1 MFSAEGLKDSHSRIF
16 TRLNH
21 AGTSLSGIHR
31 QVAGDSRLTHA
42 EMTEEGEL
50 LKNQK
55 RSPRFKKF
63 CLFCLLV
70 LTLALSNAIIAKS
83 STICNQLKPVADD
96 KNTKKKSKTI
106 LFLGNS
112 LTAGYGLQKSQAFPA
127 LLQQKIDSLGW
138 NFEVVN
144 AGLSGETSAG
154 GLRRINWLLKRKV
167 DILVLELGAND
178 ALRGLSLDLTK
189 SNLQAII
196 DSTKNKYP
204 RVTIIVAGMLAP
216 PNLGEEYTDKFRS
229 IFTVLSKDALLV
241 PFLLEG
247 VGGVPELN
255 LPDGIHPTAEGH
267 KIVAE
272 NVWKVLKPLLGSLK
286 EN

>member
-1 MFSAEGLKDSHSRIF
+1 MFSVEGLKDSHSR
-16 TRLNH
+16 
-21 AGTSLSGIHR
+21 
-31 QVAGDSRLTHA
+31 
-42 EMTEEGEL
+42 MTEEGEFF
-50 LKNQK
+50 KNQK

-241 PFLLEG
+241 PFLLQG
-247 VGGVPELN
+247 VGGVPQLN

>member
-1 MFSAEGLKDSHSRIF
+1 MF

-21 AGTSLSGIHR
+21 AGT
-31 QVAGDSRLTHA
+31 
-42 EMTEEGEL
+42 TEEGEF
-50 LKNQK
+50 LKIQK

-63 CLFCLLV
+63 CLFCLFV
-70 LTLALSNAIIAKS
+70 LTLTFSNAIIAKS
-83 STICNQLKPVADD
+83 ATNCKELNTFEDD
-96 KNTKKKSKTI
+96 KKKKSAKTI

-127 LLQQKIDSLGW
+127 LIQQKIDSSGW
-138 NFEVVN
+138 NFEIVN
-144 AGLSGETSAG
+144 AGLSGETSSG

-167 DILVLELGAND
+167 DVLVLELGAND
-178 ALRGLSLDLTK
+178 ALRGISLDLTK
-189 SNLQAII
+189 KNLQAII

-204 RVTIIVAGMLAP
+204 NVKIIVAGMLAP

-229 IFTVLSKDALLV
+229 IFTVLSEDALLV

-255 LPDGIHPTAEGH
+255 LSDGIHPTAQGH

-272 NVWKVLKPLLGSLK
+272 NVWNVLKPLLESFNK
-286 EN
+286 

>member
-1 MFSAEGLKDSHSRIF
+1 MFSVEGLKDSHSR
-16 TRLNH
+16 
-21 AGTSLSGIHR
+21 
-31 QVAGDSRLTHA
+31 
-42 EMTEEGEL
+42 MTEEGEF

-63 CLFCLLV
+63 CLFCLFV
-70 LTLALSNAIIAKS
+70 LTLTFSNAIIAKS
-83 STICNQLKPVADD
+83 STNCNQLKAVEDD
-96 KNTKKKSKTI
+96 KNSKKKPAKTI

-112 LTAGYGLQKSQAFPA
+112 LTAGYGLQKSHAFPA
-127 LLQQKIDSLGW
+127 LVQQKIDSLGL

-144 AGLSGETSAG
+144 AGLSGETSSG

-167 DILVLELGAND
+167 DVLVLELGAND
-178 ALRGLSLDLTK
+178 ALRGIYLELTK
-189 SNLQAII
+189 KNLQAII

-204 RVTIIVAGMLAP
+204 SVKIVVAGMLAP
-216 PNLGEEYTDKFRS
+216 PNLGEEYTDKFRA
-229 IFTVLSKDALLV
+229 IFTFLSEDALLV

-255 LPDGIHPTAEGH
+255 LSDGIHPTAEGH

-272 NVWKVLKPLLGSLK
+272 NVWKVLKPLLESFNNHKLH
-286 EN
+286 

>member
-1 MFSAEGLKDSHSRIF
+1 MFSVEGLKDSHSRIF

-31 QVAGDSRLTHA
+31 QVAGDSRLTHS

-63 CLFCLLV
+63 CLLCLFV

-96 KNTKKKSKTI
+96 KNSKKKSKTI

-255 LPDGIHPTAEGH
+255 LSDGIHPTAEGH

-272 NVWKVLKPLLGSLK
+272 NVWKVLKPLLESFNK
-286 EN
+286 

>member
-1 MFSAEGLKDSHSRIF
+1 MFSVEGLKDSHSR
-16 TRLNH
+16 
-21 AGTSLSGIHR
+21 
-31 QVAGDSRLTHA
+31 
-42 EMTEEGEL
+42 MTEEGEF

-63 CLFCLLV
+63 CLFCLFV
-70 LTLALSNAIIAKS
+70 LTLTFSNAIIAKS
-83 STICNQLKPVADD
+83 SINCNQLKAVEDN
-96 KNTKKKSKTI
+96 KNSKKKSAKTI

-112 LTAGYGLQKSQAFPA
+112 LTAGYGLKKSQAFPA
-127 LLQQKIDSLGW
+127 LVQQKIDSLDW
-138 NFEVVN
+138 SFEVVN
-144 AGLSGETSAG
+144 AGLSGETSSG

-167 DILVLELGAND
+167 DVLVLELGAND
-178 ALRGLSLDLTK
+178 ALRGIYLELTK
-189 SNLQAII
+189 KNLQAII

-204 RVTIIVAGMLAP
+204 NVKIVVAGMLAP

-229 IFTVLSKDALLV
+229 IYTVLAKDALLV

-255 LPDGIHPTAEGH
+255 LSDGIHPTAEGH

-272 NVWKVLKPLLGSLK
+272 NVWKVLKPLLESFNK
-286 EN
+286 